1 MNEKPKIKCDCTDC
15 VHFSVCY
22 LRKHGKT
29 DNVACDDIE
38 LNPWYNEKE
47 KEKDGN
53 NRDRN

>member
-1 MNEKPKIKCDCTDC
+1 MKMKEKSENKKYDCTDC

-22 LRKHGKT
+22 LRRHGKT

-47 KEKDGN
+47 KRDGSN
-53 NRDRN
+53 